1 MENRKKKLA
10 SIIILSLFFAVNI
23 FLTLHV
29 FGLEEPPANCTGD
42 FENVGGVCIPTNTGL
57 SDTPVQEIISS
68 VLTWILGIFGFLGI
82 ISFVISGIL
91 YLTAAGSVDQEK
103 RAKKAMVMSIIGVI
117 IGISGLV
124 IIYAVSKML
133 NATPDF

>member
-68 VLTWILGIFGFLGI
+68 VLTWILGI